1 MPQPHVARFYE
12 TVDPTAE
19 AEVDMADT
27 TPRMAAEPEP
37 TTGEPD
43 RASLSRALRDLE
55 AAKARVERDAR
66 ASARE
71 LREKL
76 VLELVPVLDNLD
88 RTIKAAEQAG
98 DAPSVLDGVRMVRD
112 QFMNVL
118 TRLGVERI
126 EAKHRKFDPRVHD
139 AVSVVPINQP
149 AYHDVVV
156 DQLEPGYRFDTRLL
170 RPAKVVVGRYVPKFH

>member
-1 MPQPHVARFYE
+1 MPQPHVAQFYE

-27 TPRMAAEPEP
+27 TPRMSAEPEP

-43 RASLSRALRDLE
+43 RASLARALRDLE

-66 ASARE
+66 ASAQE

-88 RTIKAAEQAG
+88 RTIRAAEQAG
-98 DAPSVLDGVRMVRD
+98 DAPSVLDGVMMVRD
-112 QFMNVL
+112 QFLAVL
-118 TRLGVERI
+118 RRMGVERV
-126 EAKHRKFDPRVHD
+126 EARGRKFDPKLHD
-139 AVSVVPINQP
+139 AVSVVNVHQP
-149 AYHDVVV
+149 VYHDVIV

-170 RPAKVVVGRYVPKFH
+170 RPAKVVVGRYVPRFH